1 MEVKEDADT
10 DSSGWEVIEV
20 SDESE
25 DEVKEVA
32 EVTEEVKERMSEEE
46 KGCSSQRW
54 VEEMNEKNRKKM
66 ELENKAT

>member
-1 MEVKEDADT
+1 M
-10 DSSGWEVIEV
+10 IEV

-25 DEVKEVA
+25 EDEVR
-32 EVTEEVKERMSEEE
+32 EVTNEEVKERMSEEE
-46 KGCSSQRW
+46 NGCSQRW